1 MKIDILTIFP
11 EFFIPFLETSI
22 IKRAIDQ
29 KIVSIQAHQLRDYSK
44 NKHKKVDDTP
54 YGGGVGMLMT
64 MQPLDDAISHLKKQ
78 NTKVY
83 LLSPQG
89 KLFNQKKAI
98 KLAKEEHLIL
108 ICGHY
113 EGIDARIEHLID
125 GEISIGDYVLTGG
138 EIPAMIVSDA
148 VIRLIPGVIHED
160 SSEEDSLQNGW
171 LKYPQYT
178 KPSNYKGL
186 LVPDV
191 LISGNHQEILKW
203 REEMRLKN
211 TVIKRPDLLKSIKK
225 TDAETKNIEE
235 IRKNLKS
242 DMKD

>member
-1 MKIDILTIFP
+1 MKIDIITIFP
-11 EFFIPFLETSI
+11 EFFNPFLETSI
-22 IKRAIDQ
+22 IKRAIEQ
-29 KIVSIQAHQLRDYSK
+29 KIVSINAHQLRDYSK

-54 YGGGVGMLMT
+54 YGGGAGMLMT
-64 MQPLDDAISHLKKQ
+64 LQPLDDAITKLKEK
-78 NTKVY
+78 NSKVI

-89 KLFNQKKAI
+89 EKFTQKKAI
-98 KLAKEEHLIL
+98 KLAKESHLIL

-113 EGIDARIEHLID
+113 EGIDARIENYID
-125 GEISIGDYVLTGG
+125 EELSIGDYVLTGG

-148 VIRLIPGVIHED
+148 VIRLVPGVIHED

-178 KPSNYKGL
+178 KPNDYKGH

-191 LISGNHQEILKW
+191 LLSGNHQEIMKW

-211 TVIKRPDLLKSIKK
+211 TVLKRPDLLKNIKK
-225 TDAETKNIEE
+225 TDVQAKKIEE
-235 IRKNLKS
+235 IKRNSKKV
-242 DMKD
+242 

>member
-1 MKIDILTIFP
+1 MKIDIITIFP
-11 EFFIPFLETSI
+11 EFFDPFLETSI
-22 IKRAIDQ
+22 IKRAIEQD
-29 KIVSIQAHQLRDYSK
+29 IVSIKAHQLRDHSK

-54 YGGGVGMLMT
+54 YGGGAGMLMT
-64 MQPLDDAISHLKKQ
+64 MQPLDDAISNLRDK
-78 NTKVY
+78 NSKVI

-89 KLFNQKKAI
+89 KKFTQKKAI
-98 KLAKEEHLIL
+98 KLAKESHIIL

-113 EGIDARIEHLID
+113 EGIDARIEHFID
-125 GEISIGDYVLTGG
+125 EEISIGDYVLTGG
-138 EIPAMIVSDA
+138 EIPAMILSDA
-148 VIRLIPGVIHED
+148 IVRLVPGVIHED

-178 KPSNYKGL
+178 KPSDYKGY

-191 LISGNHQEILKW
+191 LMSGNHQEILKW

-225 TDAETKNIEE
+225 TDAQAIKVEE
-235 IRKNLKS
+235 IKRSIKKV
-242 DMKD
+242 

>member
-1 MKIDILTIFP
+1 MNIDIITIFP
-11 EFFIPFLETSI
+11 EFFNPFLETSI
-22 IKRAIDQ
+22 IKRAIEQ
-29 KIVSIQAHQLRDYSK
+29 KIVSINAHQLRDYSK

-54 YGGGVGMLMT
+54 YGGGAGMLMT
-64 MQPLDDAISHLKKQ
+64 LQPLDDAITKLKEK
-78 NTKVY
+78 NSKVI

-89 KLFNQKKAI
+89 EKFTQKKAI
-98 KLAKEEHLIL
+98 KLAKESHLIL

-113 EGIDARIEHLID
+113 EGIDARIENYID
-125 GEISIGDYVLTGG
+125 EELSIGDYVLTGG

-148 VIRLIPGVIHED
+148 VIRLVPGVIHED

-178 KPSNYKGL
+178 KPNDYKGH

-191 LISGNHQEILKW
+191 LLSGNHQEIMKW

-211 TVIKRPDLLKSIKK
+211 TVLKRPDLLKNIKK
-225 TDAETKNIEE
+225 TDVQAKKIEE
-235 IRKNLKS
+235 IKRNSKKV
-242 DMKD
+242 